1 MKLKDYMFMSYHYR
15 VAIARPRVH
24 GGYAVMM
31 KQIIITPELD
41 EVEIWFSRFY
51 KNSHKRCLYY

>member
-31 KQIIITPELD
+31 NRVIITPVLD
-41 EVEIWFSRFY
+41 DVEVWFSRFY
-51 KNSHKRCLYY
+51 KEPHKRHLSY